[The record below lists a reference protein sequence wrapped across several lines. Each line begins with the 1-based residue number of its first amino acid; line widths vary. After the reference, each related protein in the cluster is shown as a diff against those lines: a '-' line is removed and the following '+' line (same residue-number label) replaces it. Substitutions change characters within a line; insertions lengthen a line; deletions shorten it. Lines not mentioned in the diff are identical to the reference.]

1 MKNVIFFIFFSIF
14 FTACTHHTP
23 YTNRSQLML
32 VSEDEEI
39 AMGEKSYKE
48 FLQKAK
54 ISKDIKDTK
63 RIEAIVKRIAKVA
76 NIPQYKWAVHLI
88 EDPQVNAWCMP
99 GGKMVVYTGIL
110 KVAQNDDQLA
120 TVISHEI
127 AHALA
132 RHGAERISQ
141 AEMSALIRQI
151 GLIAVATKA
160 PQYAGTFDMAYG
172 YTTALGVMLPYSRTH
187 EYEADEIGLYLMDKA
202 GYNIDEAVKFWKN
215 MKKVSAGKA
224 PPEFV
229 STHPSDEHRIERIE
243 EIIKKIKARKKKN
256 HAK

>member
-1 MKNVIFFIFFSIF
+1 MKKLMLFILVTLF
-14 FTACTHHTP
+14 FTACTHQTP
-23 YTNRSQLML
+23 YTHRSQLML

-39 AMGEKSYKE
+39 AMGEKAYRE

-54 ISKDIKDTK
+54 ISKDVKNTK
-63 RIEAIVKRIAKVA
+63 RVEAIVKRIAKAA
-76 NIPQYKWAVHLI
+76 NKPNYKWEVHLI
-88 EDPQVNAWCMP
+88 DDPQVNAWCMP
-99 GGKMVVYTGIL
+99 GGKIVVYTGIL

-120 TVISHEI
+120 TVISHEV

-141 AEMSALIRQI
+141 AEVSTLIRQI

-160 PQYAGTFDMAYG
+160 PQYTRTFDMAYG
-172 YTTALGVMLPYSRTH
+172 YTTTLGVMLPYSRTH
-187 EYEADEIGLYLMDKA
+187 EYEADEIGIYLMDKA
-202 GYNIDEAVKFWKN
+202 GYDIHEAIKFWEN

-229 STHPSDEHRIERIE
+229 STHPSDEHRIERIK
-243 EIIKKIKARKKKN
+243 EIIKKLESRKKN
-256 HAK
+256 YAK